1 MIGKNVSNG
10 WKTFPRPLGDAAS
23 CRVEEWE
30 VGGTRL
36 EAASPRQGRKAVST
50 WFCMKV
56 LIWSSAYSVG
66 KSAYFWVRSGQI
78 LGGHAILQNLH
89 HLEGNQYH
97 FGLE

>member
-1 MIGKNVSNG
+1 MVGKKVSND
-10 WKTFPRPLGDAAS
+10 WKIFFQ
-23 CRVEEWE
+23 W
-30 VGGTRL
+30 L
-36 EAASPRQGRKAVST
+36 ENFSAPPRQGRKAVST